1 MKNDLIGYLK
11 TEVLAERWDVSV
23 RQVQLLCKSGKIKGA
38 VKFGNTWAVPKGT
51 RKPTRTSLLKPGRK
65 PIVKKIARAKKVRR

>member
-1 MKNDLIGYLK
+1 MKGELKGYSK

-23 RQVQLLCKSGKIKGA
+23 RQVQLLCKSGKIRGA

-51 RKPTRTSLLKPGRK
+51 RKPTRTGPVKPGRK
-65 PIVKKIARAKKVRR
+65 PIKKPVRGRRRTR